1 MKLRHIFISVLFAL
15 FYLGCGSSD
24 SYSVQTNT
32 GLRPTNPSSS
42 ADNTYPIASVAPSK
56 EALPSD
62 IGVVA
67 GSDYEDDS
75 FGIEASNAYEENYA
89 EVSESGFVSATSNP
103 LSTFSIDVDTA
114 SYSNIRRHLNNGSL
128 PPKDAVRIEE
138 MINYFDYDLPNDT
151 DTIKIFSEVGTPLWN
166 NENRLVQI
174 LLKAKDIDP
183 LLLPGSNLT
192 FLIDVS
198 GSMSDDLD
206 IVRSSLSLLILNLT
220 KQDFVS
226 IVTYAGSANL
236 LLPSTRV
243 TQANRSKII
252 KEIENI
258 EFSGGTA
265 GERGIEIAYAQAKES
280 FITDGNNR
288 VVMVT
293 DGDFNVGY
301 TQTKDLG
308 DFIASKAKDNIFLTI
323 AGVGTGN
330 YRDDL
335 IESLTNQGN
344 GNYFYLDSLTEAKKV
359 FSQDLTA
366 TLHTIAKDTKVQIEF
381 NNDLVAKYR
390 LIGYENR
397 RLAKEDFA
405 DDTKDAGEMGVGDE
419 VVAFYELELQP
430 NSSNDGKLLTVNV
443 RYKETTG
450 TTSKALSEDVYL
462 TNHNASDEFTFGMC
476 VVAFGMKL
484 GESRYTNHEYVD
496 IVTLAK
502 GAKGDD
508 VFGYREE
515 FIELVEKATKY

>member
-1 MKLRHIFISVLFAL
+1 MKLRYILLSVVFAL
-15 FYLGCGSSD
+15 FYVGCGASAD
-24 SYSVQTNT
+24 SYSPAQA
-32 GLRPTNPSSS
+32 RPSSPANS
-42 ADNTYPIASVAPSK
+42 ASPIIASPSI

-62 IGVVA
+62 IGTVSN
-67 GSDYEDDS
+67 GKYEDDS
-75 FGIEASNAYEENYA
+75 YGIEASSAYAESYA
-89 EVSESGFVSATSNP
+89 EVGESEFVSVASAP
-103 LSTFSIDVDTA
+103 FSTFSIDVDTA
-114 SYSNIRRHLNNGSL
+114 SYSNIRRYLNNGFL

-138 MINYFDYDLPNDT
+138 MINYFEYNLPNQT
-151 DTIKIFSEVGTPLWN
+151 DTIKVFSEVGTPLWN
-166 NENRLVQI
+166 KSNKLVQI
-174 LLKAKDIDP
+174 LLKAKEIDP

-198 GSMSDDLD
+198 GSMGDDLQ
-206 IVRSSLSLLILNLT
+206 IVRSSLNLLVLNLT
-220 KQDFVS
+220 NQDFVS

-243 TQANRSKII
+243 TQANRNKII
-252 KEIENI
+252 QIIENI
-258 EFSGGTA
+258 AFGGGTS
-265 GERGIEIAYAQAKES
+265 GERGIEIAYTQAKES

-301 TQTKDLG
+301 GSVKDLG
-308 DFIASKAKDNIFLTI
+308 DFIASKAKENIFLTV
-323 AGVGTGN
+323 AGVGEGN

-335 IESLTNQGN
+335 VESLTNQGN
-344 GNYFYLDSLTEAKKV
+344 GNYFYFDSLTEAKKV

-366 TLHTIAKDTKVQIEF
+366 TLHTIAKDTKVQVEF
-381 NNDLVAKYR
+381 NKDLVSKYR

-397 RLAKEDFA
+397 RLAKEDFD

-443 RYKETTG
+443 RYKEPTG

-484 GESRYTNHEYVD
+484 NGSRYENHEYAD
-496 IVTLAK
+496 IITLAK
-502 GAKGDD
+502 EAKGED

-515 FIELVEKATKY
+515 FIELVGKAEKLAK